1 MAMSDR
7 AAGRDEESGRKV
19 FVIGLDGAT
28 WDIILPLAQKG
39 ELPCFKRLLDGG
51 SHGILNSTLPCV
63 TPPAWGT
70 FLTGASPARHTVLD
84 FTKRIDSDIF
94 EFVTF
99 QDLAVPKL
107 WHALTHF
114 DKRSVFLGVPFTF
127 PPERMKGI
135 IVPGPPVPLRGIETW
150 PPDVAAQI
158 LDRIP
163 DYTAEPRYGAKEEIL
178 GALYRATRNRCKLAR
193 WLMKREKWDFFMVTI
208 IATDRLHHKMWH
220 SEDVLA
226 EYYRHLDE
234 ELGRLLEGVDD
245 DTYLL
250 LMSDHGFTSVKTK
263 FFPNQ
268 WLANQGYLK
277 ARFIRPGKVWNPRY
291 MNPTARRRRSKGKV
305 YGWRRFLRMVPGCGD
320 LRWAI
325 DLSETK
331 AFSSFGHF
339 TGVFVNLKGRYE
351 QGIVEPGAA
360 YEKVRDDLIGDLR
373 ALREPKSGAP
383 LFKQV
388 ARREELFDGP
398 AVERMPDVITEVSDH
413 AFRLRS
419 NLGLDR
425 VFVPF
430 RKKKSYH
437 APEGILYVKGPG
449 IRKAQRLDDANIQ
462 DVAPLILHLMGLPK
476 ISTMDGR
483 LPHGALDETFF
494 EGREFPPIDVEEIEC
509 TTASHAFSDEDREA
523 ITRDMEA
530 LGYL

>member
-1 MAMSDR
+1 MAMSDQ
-7 AAGRDEESGRKV
+7 ASGSGADSGRKV

-28 WDIILPLAQKG
+28 WDIILPLAKKG
-39 ELPCFKRLLDGG
+39 DLPCFKRLLDAG
-51 SHGILNSTLPCV
+51 SHGVLNSTLPCV
-63 TPPAWGT
+63 TPPAWGA
-70 FLTGASPARHTVLD
+70 FLTGASPARHNVLD

-114 DKRSVFLGVPFTF
+114 DKRSIFLGLPFTF
-127 PPERMKGI
+127 PPEKIKGI
-135 IVPGPPVPLRGIETW
+135 IVPGPPVPVRGIETW

-158 LDRIP
+158 LDRMP
-163 DYTAEPRYGAKEEIL
+163 DYTAELQYGNKQEIL
-178 GALYRATRNRCKLAR
+178 GEIYRATRNRCDLAK
-193 WLMKREKWDFFMVTI
+193 WLMKREAWDFFMITI

-220 SEDVLA
+220 RDDVLG
-226 EYYRHLDE
+226 EYYRHLDGELAKILE
-234 ELGRLLEGVDD
+234 EVDD
-245 DTYLL
+245 DTYVV

-268 WLANQGYLK
+268 WLANKGYLK
-277 ARFIRPGKVWNPRY
+277 ASFIRPGEEWDPRY

-305 YGWRRFLRMVPGCGD
+305 YGWRRFLRILPGCGD

-325 DLSETK
+325 DLTQTR

-339 TGVFVNLKGRYE
+339 TGVFVNGKGRYE
-351 QGIVEPGAA
+351 QGIIEPGDA
-360 YEKVRDDLIGDLR
+360 YETVRDDLIRDLG
-373 ALREPKSGAP
+373 ALRDPATGA
-383 LFKQV
+383 LVFKRV

-398 AVERMPDVITEVSDH
+398 AVKRMPDVITEVSDY
-413 AFRLRS
+413 AYRLRS
-419 NLGLDR
+419 NLGLGK

-437 APEGILYVKGPG
+437 APEGIFYVKGPG
-449 IRKAQRLDDANIQ
+449 IKSAHRLDDANIQ
-462 DVAPLILHLMGLPK
+462 DVAPLILHLMGLPRL
-476 ISTMDGR
+476 STMDGS
-483 LPHGALDETFF
+483 LPEGAFDPTFF
-494 EGREFPPIDVEEIEC
+494 EGQEFPVVDAGEIDC
-509 TTASHAFSDEDREA
+509 STASHSFSDEDREA